1 MPETT
6 EQTTTLEQAAGAALR
21 RLVGAGTQLRPWPRD
36 VMTAAWKAA
45 NELYDEIG
53 NRNERFKRIWESY
66 RKYRDEEFLWFR
78 VAEYS
83 YANFA
88 FTAAQTVK

>member
-1 MPETT
+1 MNRLISLDGSHGLKRATT
-6 EQTTTLEQAAGAALR
+6 PASSAS
-21 RLVGAGTQLRPWPRD
+21 
-36 VMTAAWKAA
+36 TAAWKAA